1 MPEKTLKQR
10 LADGQTAR
18 VMMLGALASPKMV
31 ELAALGA
38 NVHGVWIDQEH
49 VAIPHPQLEVLLMAC
64 RSVGFDA
71 FVRVPPLDYVTIM
84 RPMEAGASGVMVA
97 QISTVDQVKQVVR
110 WAKYPPIGER
120 GLFRSNYESRYG
132 TTDIAEHIERANRDR
147 WLVIQIETR
156 SALEC
161 VEQIAA
167 VEGVDCI
174 FVGPGDLA
182 ANLGVPGQVMHAKCG
197 DALKRVADAANAAD
211 IPWGNLCTSPEHAAQ
226 CLDLGCRLFS
236 VITDAMA
243 VSLGFKAIQSKMS
256 NVFSV

>member
-84 RPMEAGASGVMVA
+84 RPMEAGACGIMVA
-97 QISTVDQVKQVVR
+97 QIRTVEQVREIVQ
-110 WAKYPPIGER
+110 WAKYPPVGMR
-120 GLFRSNYESRYG
+120 GLFRGNYEAHFGLVNQS
-132 TTDIAEHIERANRDR
+132 EHIETCNRDR
-147 WLVIQIETR
+147 WLVIQIETTE
-156 SALEC
+156 AVAC
-161 VEQIAA
+161 VDQIVA
-167 VEGVDCI
+167 VKGVDSL

-182 ANLGVPGQVMHAKCG
+182 AALGVPGQAMHPRCIE
-197 DALKRVADAANAAD
+197 ALERVSAAVKKAGKS
-211 IPWGNLCTSPEHAAQ
+211 WGVLPANVEHAER
-226 CLDLGCRLFS
+226 CRDLGCQLFS
-236 VITDAMA
+236 LTTDVESFRRGLEVMKQTYR
-243 VSLGFKAIQSKMS
+243 GF
-256 NVFSV
+256 F